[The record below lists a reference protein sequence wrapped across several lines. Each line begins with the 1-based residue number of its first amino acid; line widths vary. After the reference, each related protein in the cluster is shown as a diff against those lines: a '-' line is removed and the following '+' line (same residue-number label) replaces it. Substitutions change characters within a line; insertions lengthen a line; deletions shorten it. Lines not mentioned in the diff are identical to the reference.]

1 MATRSKDLGQF
12 DLTSLLP
19 EQWRQT
25 VQDTVNVVNN
35 PLTAIKSVSFWSAYT
50 PEKTYTGAQ
59 LDSMYKDP
67 TPNPYLKV
75 LQPVVVLDTVV
86 GKKTIA
92 PYGMPDPGA
101 WEHNIKQV
109 AAAGLTAL
117 IAGTAGLL
125 MLGIA
130 MGQASRRSTQRG

>member
-1 MATRSKDLGQF
+1 MSTRTKDLGQF
-12 DLTSLLP
+12 DLTSFLP
-19 EQWRQT
+19 GPLRQT
-25 VQDTVNVVNN
+25 VQDAVSVANN

-50 PEKTYTGAQ
+50 PENTYTGAQ
-59 LDSMYKDP
+59 LDEMYKDP

-86 GKKTIA
+86 GKKVLA
-92 PYGMPDPGA
+92 PYGLPDPNA

-117 IAGTAGLL
+117 IVGTAGLL
-125 MLGIA
+125 ALGIA
-130 MGQASRRSTQRG
+130 LGQASRRST